1 MSAPLQSIAMST
13 ECSNESGVSNGFPHF
28 FCMEYLIIFDIFPY
42 VMSHNI
48 TYVSQRKPLKSV

>member
-28 FCMEYLIIFDIFPY
+28 LEYLIIFDIFPY
-42 VMSHNI
+42 VM
-48 TYVSQRKPLKSV
+48 